1 MITILKVLNSAV
13 GGWITLF
20 LVMVS
25 GGISLV
31 IFKCL
36 KNEKSKKIASI
47 YISIIFGIVIIFD
60 LICLLSCFPNGE
72 YFDGGIKGMAVLVA
86 LPCLISLIN
95 ILIIIDKK
103 DSDNKEN
110 IFLKSLLF
118 LSIITLFICLYN
130 LINYFLYENN
140 LIFRG
145 WIDKLYFFAGCS
157 FIFLVIIVINFYL
170 YKLMKKSYI
179 QKFLSVLSTMA
190 SIFITPILIM
200 WMMFIYAFTSYPEH
214 TVYEHSRYLIAKV
227 STGFHHSTVSYY
239 EPVNFM
245 IMRKTSIPEEMY
257 DGSYDKYDRIE

>member
-13 GGWITLF
+13 GRWITLF

-36 KNEKSKKIASI
+36 KNEKSKKIASL

-110 IFLKSLLF
+110 IFLKSLLLFQWIALFHELCF
-118 LSIITLFICLYN
+118 LQNLYALQSLYN
-130 LINYFLYENN
+130 LFFL
-140 LIFRG
+140 
-145 WIDKLYFFAGCS
+145 LY
-157 FIFLVIIVINFYL
+157 
-170 YKLMKKSYI
+170 
-179 QKFLSVLSTMA
+179 
-190 SIFITPILIM
+190 P
-200 WMMFIYAFTSYPEH
+200 H
-214 TVYEHSRYLIAKV
+214 
-227 STGFHHSTVSYY
+227 
-239 EPVNFM
+239 
-245 IMRKTSIPEEMY
+245 
-257 DGSYDKYDRIE
+257 